1 MTNIRKNIEN
11 ILDRN
16 IYIVYRTHNAYAEK
30 AVFEIE
36 AYLAKEKEKNPDL
49 DFIVSSAVNASD
61 TRGVAMINWV
71 GEDNLIE
78 SIAISYLTPLHPK
91 AIELGGKD

>member
-16 IYIVYRTHNAYAEK
+16 ICIVYRTHTAYAEK

-36 AYLAKEKEKNPDL
+36 AYLAEEKEKNPDL
-49 DFIVSSAVNASD
+49 DFIVSSAVNPRD

-71 GEDNLIE
+71 GKDNLIE
-78 SIAISYLTPLHPK
+78 SIAVFYLTPKNPK
-91 AIELGGKD
+91 VIELGGQN